1 VRLQPC
7 PGRKSAFARDHA
19 LRVVQEQSVRRHRMR
34 ACRIQPAKGVRI
46 LRAGVLQQRTCTFT
60 VMFEIEPG
68 QSILL
73 LCLCPL
79 SRPKEGA
86 MSRMIPNEQVG
97 GALSADRTRPETRS
111 P

>member
-1 VRLQPC
+1 V
-7 PGRKSAFARDHA
+7 
-19 LRVVQEQSVRRHRMR
+19 
-34 ACRIQPAKGVRI
+34 
-46 LRAGVLQQRTCTFT
+46 RAGGLQQCTCPLAL
-60 VMFEIEPG
+60 MFEIEPG

-79 SRPKEGA
+79 SRPKEVAIRGVNQ
-86 MSRMIPNEQVG
+86 NEQVG